1 MTAIYKRELKA
12 YFTSPLGYIVVAF
25 LMCIVGLFFS
35 SYNLTNQYPWFGV
48 GLYNTSFV
56 LMIIVPIITMRIMAE
71 ERKQK
76 TDQLLYTAPVKII
89 DIVLGKYL
97 SVVTVFAVPMV
108 IFCFYP
114 LLLLSFG
121 KNPGSMAMDYV
132 TILGYFLLGAAGLSV
147 GFFISTI
154 TESQVLAAVL
164 TFALLLLSNYSTAL
178 ASLIPATSTAS
189 LIGLSVLVV
198 VLALVI
204 YFMTKNLFAT
214 VLSGLLIEAA
224 TLLTFLIDSTVMEGL
239 INRVISVLDMAGR
252 MANLVYGEL
261 DLTVVAYYLSVIVLF
276 IFLSVQAIYKRRWS

>member
-1 MTAIYKRELKA
+1 MSAIYKRELKA
-12 YFTSPLGYIVVAF
+12 YFSSPLGFIVVAF
-25 LMCIVGLFFS
+25 LMCIVGFYFS
-35 SYNLTNQYPWFGV
+35 AYNLTNQYPWFGV
-48 GLYNTSFV
+48 GLYNTTFV
-56 LMIIVPIITMRIMAE
+56 LMIIVPVITMRIMAE

-97 SVVTVFAVPMV
+97 SVVTVFAIPML

-121 KNPGSMAMDYV
+121 KNPDSMAMDYV
-132 TILGYFLLGAAGLSV
+132 TILGYFMLGAACLSV

-164 TFALLLLSNYSTAL
+164 TFALLLLSNYSTAI

-189 LIGLSVLVV
+189 LIGLSVA
-198 VLALVI
+198 VLILAVVI
-204 YFMTKNLFAT
+204 YIMTKNMFLSF
-214 VLSGLLIEAA
+214 LSGLILEAA
-224 TLLTFLIDSTVMEGL
+224 VMIVFLIDSTLLEGL
-239 INRVISVLDMAGR
+239 INKVIGILDMAGR

-261 DLTVVAYYLSVIVLF
+261 DFTVIAYYLSVIVLF

>member
-12 YFTSPLGYIVVAF
+12 YFSSPLGYIVVAF
-25 LMCIVGLFFS
+25 FMCIVGFYFS
-35 SYNLTNQYPWFGV
+35 IYNLANQYPWFGV
-48 GLYNTSFV
+48 GLSNTTFV
-56 LMIIVPIITMRIMAE
+56 LMIIVPVITMRIMAE

-97 SVVTVFAVPMV
+97 SVVTVFAIPMV

-121 KNPGSMAMDYV
+121 KSPDSIAMDYV
-132 TILGYFLLGAAGLSV
+132 AILGYFMLGAACLAV
-147 GFFISTI
+147 GFFVSTI

-164 TFALLLLSNYSTAL
+164 TFALLLLSYFSTAL
-178 ASLIPATSTAS
+178 SSLIPATSTAS
-189 LIGLSVLVV
+189 LIGIALLIV

-204 YFMTKNLFAT
+204 FFMTKNGFISILT
-214 VLSGLLIEAA
+214 GLAMMA
-224 TLLTFLIDSTVMEGL
+224 VNFVMFLINSDAYVGL
-239 INRVISVLDMAGR
+239 INRIVAVLDMPNR
-252 MANLVYGEL
+252 LSNLVYGAL
-261 DLTVVAYYLSVIVLF
+261 DLRVIAYYLSVIVLF

>member
-214 VLSGLLIEAA
+214 VLSGLLLEAA

-261 DLTVVAYYLSVIVLF
+261 DLTVIAYYLSVIVLF

>member
-12 YFTSPLGYIVVAF
+12 YFSSPLGYIVVAF
-25 LMCIVGLFFS
+25 FMCIVGFYFS
-35 SYNLTNQYPWFGV
+35 VYNLTNQYPWFGV
-48 GLYNTSFV
+48 GLSNTTFV
-56 LMIIVPIITMRIMAE
+56 LMIIVPVITMRIMAE

-97 SVVTVFAVPMV
+97 SVVTVFAIPMV

-121 KNPGSMAMDYV
+121 KSPESIAMDYV
-132 TILGYFLLGAAGLSV
+132 AILGYFLLGSACLAV
-147 GFFISTI
+147 GFFVSTI

-164 TFALLLLSNYSTAL
+164 TFALLLLSYFSTAL
-178 ASLIPATSTAS
+178 SSLIPATSTAS
-189 LIGLSVLVV
+189 LIGMAVLIV

-204 YFMTKNLFAT
+204 FFMTKNGFISILTGLAMMAVNFA
-214 VLSGLLIEAA
+214 V
-224 TLLTFLIDSTVMEGL
+224 FLINSEAYVGL
-239 INRVISVLDMAGR
+239 INKVVSVLDMPNR
-252 MANLVYGEL
+252 LANLVYGAL
-261 DLTVVAYYLSVIVLF
+261 DLTVIAYYLSVIVLF